1 MAKTIKKIRTLT
13 KNQIVV
19 SFTDGSEVFNSYGKN
34 IVEYSKGGRIYFDKN
49 YWDFST
55 TTSKWRN
62 KYMGVDSKWVKDAIK
77 NGIVKFKDL
86 N

>member
-1 MAKTIKKIRTLT
+1 MAKTIKKIKNLT
-13 KNQIVV
+13 KNQVV
-19 SFTDGSEVFNSYGKN
+19 VQFSDGSEIFNSYGKN
-34 IVEYSKGGRIYFDKN
+34 IVEYSKNHKIYFDKK
-49 YWDFST
+49 YWNFSN